1 MSDHLKVFV
10 KIFQNLTSEY
20 KKKILFFPL
29 LIIGVALLELLSI
42 AIVIPL
48 TTIILSEDIII
59 FRKKINFFNSD
70 NILFYGIFFIIGL
83 YSIKSLY
90 LIFFNYWRTY
100 FVSNLTKHFNIRLFS
115 KYLSQEY
122 VFFLK
127 SSVPS
132 LVKNLNL
139 VQNFVINIDQFAILV
154 TEITILL
161 TFFAFLFFYN
171 PYISFM
177 LILVILSLS
186 FIYLKFFLPV
196 HGLSGIKRQVS
207 TQNLYNNFVDPIK
220 AVKDIKIVG
229 TEKYFIDNFNF
240 SSITFCDS
248 LRKHEFTSSIP
259 KVLIEFFLVVIF
271 MITVAGMYVLNYKTN
286 EIIIYLSLF
295 AFIGFK
301 FIPSINKIIFSITH
315 LKFYLPLSKV
325 ILKDLNLKEHNFF
338 LNQKEIIKYNNEINI
353 KNLSFLYN
361 NTSNYILK
369 KINLKIKK
377 NEVIGIIGETGSGKS
392 TFINILLG
400 LLKPTKGQI
409 LIDDELVNL
418 NSLAWRAKIG
428 FVSQKINLLNN
439 TIEHNVLLGRDV
451 KKFKNN
457 IVKSLK
463 ISQSYNFLKK
473 YKNFLNYKIG
483 EDGNKLSGGQA
494 QRLAIARSVLENP
507 DILIFDEP
515 TSSLDKITE
524 DKLIRSLKSLVKNK
538 TVIISSHNNNILKI
552 CNNIYEFKN
561 KKIYKREL

>member
-1 MSDHLKVFV
+1 MFNYFEIFV

-20 KKKILFFPL
+20 KKKILFFPF

-59 FRKKINFFNSD
+59 FEKKINFLNSD

-139 VQNFVINIDQFAILV
+139 IQNFVVNIDQFAILV
-154 TEITILL
+154 TEITILF
-161 TFFAFLFFYN
+161 TFFLFLFFYN
-171 PYISFM
+171 SYISFI
-177 LILVILSLS
+177 LILIISTLS
-186 FIYLKFFLPV
+186 FIYLKIFLPI
-196 HGLSGIKRQVS
+196 HGLSGKERQVS
-207 TQNLYNNFVDPIK
+207 TQNLFNTFVDSIK
-220 AVKDIKIVG
+220 AVKDIKIFG
-229 TEKYFIDNFNF
+229 TEKYFIDKFNF
-240 SSITFCDS
+240 SSITFCES
-248 LRKHEFTSSIP
+248 FRKHEFTSSIP

-271 MITVAGMYVLNYKTN
+271 MSTVAVMYALNYKTN

-315 LKFYLPLSKV
+315 LKFYMPLSKV
-325 ILKDLNLKEHNFF
+325 IIKDLNLKEHNFF
-338 LNQKEIIKYNNEINI
+338 LKQKKIIKYNHEINI
-353 KNLSFLYN
+353 QNLSFSYN

-369 KINLKIKK
+369 NINLKIKK

-392 TFINILLG
+392 TFINIILG

-439 TIEHNVLLGRDV
+439 TIENNVLLGRDV
-451 KKFKNN
+451 EKFKNN

-524 DKLIRSLKSLVKNK
+524 DKLIRSLKILVKNK

-561 KKIYKREL
+561 KKIYKR

>member
-1 MSDHLKVFV
+1 MSNYFEIFV

-20 KKKILFFPL
+20 KKKIIFFPL

-48 TTIILSEDIII
+48 TTIILSEDIV
-59 FRKKINFFNSD
+59 FFGKKLNFFFSD

-100 FVSNLTKHFNIRLFS
+100 FASNLTNHFNTRLFS

-171 PYISFM
+171 SYISFM
-177 LILVILSLS
+177 LILIILTLS
-186 FIYLKFFLPV
+186 FIYLNFFLPV
-196 HGLSGIKRQVS
+196 HGLSGIERQIS

-271 MITVAGMYVLNYKTN
+271 MITVSVMYVLNYKTN

-295 AFIGFK
+295 AFVGFK

-315 LKFYLPLSKV
+315 LKFYLPLSKEL
-325 ILKDLNLKEHNFF
+325 IKDLNLKDHNLL
-338 LNQKEIIKYNNEINI
+338 LNQKKIIKYDNDINI
-353 KNLSFLYN
+353 KNLSFSYN
-361 NTSNYILK
+361 NTSNYILQN
-369 KINLKIKK
+369 INLKIKK
-377 NEVIGIIGETGSGKS
+377 NEVIGIVGETGSGKS

-400 LLKPTKGQI
+400 LLKPTNGKI

-418 NSLAWRAKIG
+418 NSLPWRVKIG

-439 TIEHNVLLGRDV
+439 TIKNNILLGRDIQ
-451 KKFKNN
+451 KFKSN

-473 YKNFLNYKIG
+473 YKNFLNYKVG
-483 EDGNKLSGGQA
+483 EDGSKLSGGQA

-524 DKLIRSLKSLVKNK
+524 DKLIRSLKSLIKNK

-561 KKIYKREL
+561 KKIYKR

>member
-1 MSDHLKVFV
+1 MFDYLKVFV
-10 KIFQNLTSEY
+10 KIFQNLNSEY
-20 KKKILFFPL
+20 KKKILFFPF
-29 LIIGVALLELLSI
+29 LIIGVALLELLSV

-48 TTIILSEDIII
+48 TSIILSEEI
-59 FRKKINFFNSD
+59 FFFGKRINFFNSA
-70 NILFYGIFFIIGL
+70 NILFYGIFFIVGL
-83 YSIKSLY
+83 YCIKSLY

-100 FVSNLTKHFNIRLFS
+100 FIFNLTKQFNLRLFS

-122 VFFLK
+122 IFFLK

-139 VQNFVINIDQFAILV
+139 IQNFVMNIDQFAILV
-154 TEITILL
+154 TELTILF
-161 TFFAFLFFYN
+161 TFFFFLFFYN
-171 PYISFM
+171 SYIS
-177 LILVILSLS
+177 LILILIISTLS
-186 FIYLKFFLPV
+186 FVYLKIFLPV
-196 HGLSGIKRQVS
+196 HDLSGKKRQIS
-207 TQNLYNNFVDPIK
+207 TQNLYNTFVDSIK
-220 AVKDIKIVG
+220 AVKDIKILG
-229 TEKYFIDNFNF
+229 TEKYFIDKFNF
-240 SSITFCDS
+240 SSITFCES

-271 MITVAGMYVLNYKTN
+271 MTTVAVMYARNYKTN

-301 FIPSINKIIFSITH
+301 FIPSANKIIFSITH
-315 LKFYLPLSKV
+315 LKFYLPLSKA
-325 ILKDLNLKEHNFF
+325 IIKDLNLKEHNFF
-338 LNQKEIIKYNNEINI
+338 LNQKKIIKYGNEINI
-353 KNLSFLYN
+353 KNLSFSYN
-361 NTSNYILK
+361 NNSNYILK
-369 KINLKIKK
+369 NINLKIKK
-377 NEVIGIIGETGSGKS
+377 NEVLGIIGETGSGKS

-400 LLKPTKGQI
+400 LLKPTKGKI

-524 DKLIRSLKSLVKNK
+524 DKLIRSLKSLIKDK
-538 TVIISSHNNNILKI
+538 TVIISSHNNRILKI
-552 CNNIYEFKN
+552 CDNIYEFKN
-561 KKIYKREL
+561 KKIYKR